1 MKEECFIGKLYNP
14 KESYYVVGHMEII
27 KKCKEKFTGN
37 LDVILSVMGFNLGVL
52 IVSLYY
58 LINLNQQDIGIAVLS
73 ACLIYIVF
81 RKKFKSEAPIS
92 PGKDRLKNVLSLS
105 FYLIFLISIFI
116 YSVNL
121 YYRPISYFILIC
133 VLAGII
139 ASEILY
145 IRKGDRVAPI
155 LLQIFLLSI
164 LIRAGIYYNFP
175 SLMGYDA
182 YFHAGMAKL
191 ITDTGIVPPIE
202 ISSKYF
208 YYPLAHI
215 FVSMTQLMG
224 GLDIKD
230 GFFYSIGFAN
240 IFSTAGIYLIGKK
253 LEGPQMGLLAALLI
267 NLNNHNIVTGITNI
281 TPGSLVLCYFI
292 IILYAIFSEKPGL
305 VHAGLLLIATI
316 LMILTHQLT
325 TFVVFLALVSIF
337 AGKYLHN
344 LLYGS
349 SPTVVASFNY
359 ILFFVISLQT
369 YWMFTYVTPDTS
381 FFEMIFKPLID
392 VLQAGSS
399 YSSDELIVGT
409 VTNQDSLETLILHI
423 SYLALP
429 FFAIGGVLTWFSRRD
444 AEKID
449 KFSIALVVV
458 ILYSLAYGI
467 PLLGMRNFLTSRW
480 FPLIAVF
487 LVLVAASYILKLV
500 SLFNSKKAKIPAV
513 FIILLLFSF
522 VMVTTPGINKDNPLV
537 GKETTVRNQFKN
549 IEIQAVTTLS
559 GMYSGNILMDSPYD
573 SCLFYRDS
581 GYDANNATYFD
592 THQIESREINGDSM
606 ILLRRSALTEPISIN
621 DPNRYGVN
629 TIQPLP
635 ADFFKSFE
643 APEYSL
649 VYDNSEVLAY
659 LKESKEVQR

>member
-1 MKEECFIGKLYNP
+1 
-14 KESYYVVGHMEII
+14 METI
-27 KKCKEKFTGN
+27 KKYKKRFTKN
-37 LDVILSVMGFNLGVL
+37 LDMILSVMGFNLGVF

-58 LINLNQQDIGIAVLS
+58 LINLNQKNIGIAVLS
-73 ACLIYIVF
+73 ACLIYYIF
-81 RKKFKSEAPIS
+81 RKKFKSAAPIS
-92 PGKDRLKNVLSLS
+92 SGKDRLKNVLNLS
-105 FYLIFLISIFI
+105 FYLVFLISVLI
-116 YSVNL
+116 YSMNL

-133 VLAGII
+133 ILAGLI

-145 IRKGDRVAPI
+145 VREGDRVTSI

-164 LIRAGIYYNFP
+164 FIRAGIYYNFP

-191 ITDTGIVPPIE
+191 ITETGAVPPIE

-215 FVSMTQLMG
+215 FVSITQLMG

-267 NLNNHNIVTGITNI
+267 NLNNHNIVSGITNI

-305 VHAGLLLIATI
+305 VQTGLLLMATV
-316 LMILTHQLT
+316 LMVLTHQLT
-325 TFVVFLALVSIF
+325 TFVVFLALVSILL
-337 AGKYLHN
+337 GKYLHN
-344 LLYGS
+344 FLYES
-349 SPTVVASFNY
+349 LPTEAASFNY

-369 YWMFTYVTPDTS
+369 YWMFTYVTPETS
-381 FFEMIFKPLID
+381 FFEMIFKPLME
-392 VLQAGSS
+392 VLQIGSN
-399 YSSDELIVGT
+399 YSSGELIVGAA
-409 VTNQDSLETLILHI
+409 TNQNSLEVLILQI

-458 ILYSLAYGI
+458 ILYSFAYGI

-487 LVLVAASYILKLV
+487 LVLVAASYILKLT
-500 SLFNSKKAKIPAV
+500 SLFNSKKAKISAI
-513 FIILLLFSF
+513 FIIMLFFSF

-549 IEIQAVTTLS
+549 IEIQAVKTLS
-559 GMYSGNILMDSPYD
+559 AVYSGNILMDSPYD
-573 SCLFYRDS
+573 SCLFYRDQR
-581 GYDANNATYFD
+581 YDANNATYFN
-592 THQIESREINGDSM
+592 TNQIESREISGDRM
-606 ILLRRSALTEPISIN
+606 VLLRRSSLDEPISIN
-621 DPNRYGVN
+621 DPNRYGIN
-629 TIQPLP
+629 IIQPLP
-635 ADFFKSFE
+635 VEFFNSFE
-643 APEYSL
+643 APEYAL
-649 VYDNSEVLAY
+649 VYDNAEVLAY
-659 LKESKEVQR
+659 LKENKEVEK

>member
-1 MKEECFIGKLYNP
+1 METIKRYKER
-14 KESYYVVGHMEII
+14 
-27 KKCKEKFTGN
+27 FTGN
-37 LDVILSVMGFNLGVL
+37 LDTILSVMGFNLGVF

-58 LINLNQQDIGIAVLS
+58 LINLNQKDIGIAVLS
-73 ACLIYIVF
+73 ACLIYFIF
-81 RKKFKSEAPIS
+81 RKKFKNEAPIS
-92 PGKDRLKNVLSLS
+92 SGKDRLKNVLNLS
-105 FYLIFLISIFI
+105 FYLVFLISVLI
-116 YSVNL
+116 YSMNL

-133 VLAGII
+133 ILAGII

-145 IRKGDRVAPI
+145 VREGDRVTSI

-191 ITDTGIVPPIE
+191 ITETGAIPPIE
-202 ISSKYF
+202 ISSKYL

-215 FVSMTQLMG
+215 FVSITQLMG

-267 NLNNHNIVTGITNI
+267 NLNNHNIVSGITNI

-305 VHAGLLLIATI
+305 VQTGLLLLATV
-316 LMILTHQLT
+316 LMVLTHQLT
-325 TFVVFLALVSIF
+325 TFVVFLSLVSILL
-337 AGKYLHN
+337 GKYLHN
-344 LLYGS
+344 LLYES
-349 SPTVVASFNY
+349 LPTAAASFNY
-359 ILFFVISLQT
+359 LLFFVISLQT
-369 YWMFTYVTPDTS
+369 YWMFTYVNPETS
-381 FFEMIFKPLID
+381 FFEMIFKPLME
-392 VLQAGSS
+392 VLQVGSS
-399 YSSDELIVGT
+399 YSSEELIVGT
-409 VTNQDSLETLILHI
+409 ATNPDSLEVLILHI

-458 ILYSLAYGI
+458 ILYSFAYGI

-487 LVLVAASYILKLV
+487 LVLVAASYILKLT
-500 SLFNSKKAKIPAV
+500 SLFNSKKAKISAI
-513 FIILLLFSF
+513 FIIVLLFSF

-549 IEIQAVTTLS
+549 IEIQPVKTLS
-559 GMYSGNILMDSPYD
+559 AVYSGNILMDSPYD
-573 SCLFYRDS
+573 SCLFYRDQ
-581 GYDANNATYFD
+581 GYDANNATYFN
-592 THQIESREINGDSM
+592 TNQIESREISGDRM
-606 ILLRRSALTEPISIN
+606 VLLRRSSLGEPISIN
-621 DPNRYGVN
+621 DPNRYGIN

-635 ADFFKSFE
+635 VEFFNSFE
-643 APEYSL
+643 APEYAL
-649 VYDNSEVLAY
+649 VYDNAEVLAY
-659 LKESKEVQR
+659 LKENKEVKK